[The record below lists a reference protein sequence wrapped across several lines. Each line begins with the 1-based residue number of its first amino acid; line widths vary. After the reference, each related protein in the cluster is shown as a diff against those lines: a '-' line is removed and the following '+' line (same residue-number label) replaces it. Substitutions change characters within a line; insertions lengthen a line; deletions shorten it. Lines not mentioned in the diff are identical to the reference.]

1 MKNFFE
7 ITGNDLN
14 EKINNAKKEGL
25 NIYVRPVNSNEE
37 HYYFFE
43 NEQQA
48 KAHTSKFD
56 EEEIEVWDLNY
67 QKELDALL
75 ENRL

>member
-7 ITGNDLN
+7 ITGNDLS

-37 HYYFFE
+37 NYYFFE
-43 NEQQA
+43 NKDRA
-48 KAHTSKFD
+48 KAYTSKFD
-56 EEEIEVWDLNY
+56 EEEIELWYLNDKK
-67 QKELDALL
+67 QLEVLL
-75 ENRL
+75 EN